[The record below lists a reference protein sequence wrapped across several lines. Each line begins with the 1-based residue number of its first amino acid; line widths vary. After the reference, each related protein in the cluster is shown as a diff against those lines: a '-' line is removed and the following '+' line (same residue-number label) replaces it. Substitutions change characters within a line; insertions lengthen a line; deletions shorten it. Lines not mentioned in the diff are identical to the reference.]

1 MPACAA
7 RLGRAGPV
15 CRPRKAACH
24 EVLRDRQDIGSRAA
38 VLGSS
43 RRRSRARTRVPRAA
57 AGGAAS
63 WRVAGRRRPSG
74 RHQGGA
80 AFGRRGRGFWASARS
95 AVSWCRRNGRGDR
108 HRIGVPRA
116 SIFFALS
123 AGAAESSARRNELPS
138 YSARPRRAHALGV
151 RCRGGLRFCELQ
163 SARRPKSSRLMC
175 CSRSTQLCA
184 PSPAQYRR
192 SDLCVAAL
200 SFKVCSEAAPR
211 FSRPLLAP
219 RGDDWVSCLA
229 PTPAPRGAEGL
240 SEPRHC

>member
-1 MPACAA
+1 MVKARSFIAKTAC
-7 RLGRAGPV
+7 
-15 CRPRKAACH
+15 
-24 EVLRDRQDIGSRAA
+24 
-38 VLGSS
+38 
-43 RRRSRARTRVPRAA
+43 
-57 AGGAAS
+57 
-63 WRVAGRRRPSG
+63 
-74 RHQGGA
+74 
-80 AFGRRGRGFWASARS
+80 S

-108 HRIGVPRA
+108 HRIGGPRRAA
-116 SIFFALS
+116 SIFFTLS
-123 AGAAESSARRNELPS
+123 AGAAESSARLNELPS

-151 RCRGGLRFCELQ
+151 RCRGGLRLCELQ

-200 SFKVCSEAAPR
+200 SFKVCGEAAPR

-219 RGDDWVSCLA
+219 RGDDGVSCLA